1 MSVAGCFR
9 KADVLKNCQSPPIF
23 LYQQP
28 IDMRKSID
36 GLSVLATEHFDSA
49 PTSGSLYV
57 FCNRGKD
64 KIKILYWDRNGF
76 CLWYKRLEQ
85 ERFQVSYSISG
96 VIQLDQQQLGWLIDG
111 LDYKGLQGHKF
122 VNYSAFY

>member
-1 MSVAGCFR
+1 M
-9 KADVLKNCQSPPIF
+9 LKSSPSMPIL
-23 LYQQP
+23 LYQNP

-36 GLSVLATEHFDSA
+36 GLSLLVTEHFDSA

-76 CLWYKRLEQ
+76 CLWYKRLER
-85 ERFQVSYSISG
+85 EHFHISYASSG
-96 VIQLDQQQLGWLIDG
+96 CAQLSQQQLGWLLDG
-111 LDYKGLQGHKF
+111 LDYQALQGHKTID
-122 VNYSAFY
+122 YSTFY

>member
-1 MSVAGCFR
+1 MLNS
-9 KADVLKNCQSPPIF
+9 LQSHPIL
-23 LYQQP
+23 LYQNP

-36 GLSVLATEHFDSA
+36 GLALLVTEHFDSA

-57 FCNRGKD
+57 FCNRAKD

-85 ERFQVSYSISG
+85 EQFCISYSSSG
-96 VIQLDQQQLGWLIDG
+96 VAQLSQQQLGWLLDG
-111 LDYKGLQGHKF
+111 LDYKAIQGHKSLT
-122 VNYSAFY
+122 YSTFY